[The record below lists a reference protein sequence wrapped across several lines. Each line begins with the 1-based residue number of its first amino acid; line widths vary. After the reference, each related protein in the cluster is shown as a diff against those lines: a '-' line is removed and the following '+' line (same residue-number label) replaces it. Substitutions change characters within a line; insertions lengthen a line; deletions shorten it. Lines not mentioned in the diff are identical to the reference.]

1 MGQEALCTARVDGR
15 TSKGKLLLESDVLIF
30 RGDIRLTIRFR
41 DLKTVRASKGVLD
54 VEFTEGRA
62 AFDLGPAADKWAQ
75 KLLAP
80 RTRLEKLGVKASSR
94 VAVTG
99 IDDREFL
106 AELTRATPHVNRGT
120 RQNHNDL
127 IFFGASTDEDLA
139 ALSDLKSRLKSDG
152 AIWVVRPKGR
162 KEITEAGVMAA
173 GKAVGL
179 VDVKV
184 VKFSETHTA
193 EKFVIPLKG
202 RRG

>member
-1 MGQEALCTARVDGR
+1 M
-15 TSKGKLLLESDVLIF
+15 
-30 RGDIRLTIRFR
+30 
-41 DLKTVRASKGVLD
+41 
-54 VEFTEGRA
+54 
-62 AFDLGPAADKWAQ
+62 
-75 KLLAP
+75 
-80 RTRLEKLGVKASSR
+80 
-94 VAVTG
+94 TG
-99 IDDREFL
+99 IDDRGFL
-106 AELTRATPHVNRGT
+106 AELTRATPQVHRGT

-127 IFFGASTDEDLA
+127 IFFGASTDGELA
-139 ALSDLKSRLKSDG
+139 ALGELKSRLKSDG

-162 KEITEAGVMAA
+162 TEITEAGVMAA